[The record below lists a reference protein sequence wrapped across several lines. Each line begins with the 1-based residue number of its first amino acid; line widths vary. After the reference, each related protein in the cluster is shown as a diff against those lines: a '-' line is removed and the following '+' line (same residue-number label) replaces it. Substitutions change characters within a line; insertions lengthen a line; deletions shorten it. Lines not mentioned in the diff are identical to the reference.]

1 MTICLDDMLHGP
13 TWEIEFNDNVCL
25 GKFEKTT
32 QSKLYHFKGVSTN
45 IVFDNITV
53 PRSFYTKYYK
63 NGSSIPKDS
72 CLLFY
77 AYATHL
83 NAAEVPCNV
92 CVGCGSLNLYDV
104 YVSIKKRGKC
114 SKTIT
119 LKNRELVVGK
129 ITLHFYE
136 DSIIMD
142 KGLRWHNCPVYSSK
156 TVNEVAHE
164 YAKHEY
170 DWIQLFKK
178 KWKGISGMMDLF
190 GYMMMGHTVPIAYFL
205 QRNREISE
213 KEFKILLY
221 FALRRYAIENG
232 YDLANM
238 VDVFHKLPFVEKCS
252 ILTTL
257 LTLVSTS
264 HTYNTD
270 YYITKD
276 GKYELIETFQSP
288 SKSDSGDCEDFSSEI
303 IKLIDTLI
311 DLKNIKDPILK
322 EFVCILKM
330 YTAGVTLCRTTT
342 MNVNMSATEAENK
355 SKRMTQIKFR
365 TISEKRMFDCQGDN
379 ENVSA
384 HMNCVLTPTNNFL
397 KSLKP
402 KLNKDFVIDKEY
414 ERIIKLEET
423 EFIKAFKHYKRT
435 YDKSFT
441 TSKLIR
447 IILEGTGEFNG
458 VNQTDKYPYLR
469 DKMMDAIPEL
479 SLAKF
484 KIFHPTDDPRQF
496 YLNKISMLV
505 PKFIKRHNYPLS
517 TFVFSYNSKKS
528 KKKQIYAVT
537 YNDFIENKPYNLVP
551 RKQLTKKELSL
562 VMATCKKTI
571 RHSII
576 NVNKTKRMSS
586 LNEIASNVDD
596 LKKAFSV
603 YDTSL
608 IKCEMDRKR
617 TKIETYLK
625 GFNKYLE
632 VQNSINNKLTK
643 DRIGSGI
650 SADSIVKLCYTFK
663 PWVFLFNDFNSGLKR
678 GLSNNGLGIT
688 KVEYFPEIMGENL
701 ENIVVVIS
709 VKK

>member
-1 MTICLDDMLHGP
+1 MLRGP
-13 TWEIEFNDNVCL
+13 TYEIEFDDNVCL

-32 QSKLYHFKGVSTN
+32 QSKLYHFKGMSDN
-45 IVFDNITV
+45 IVLDSITV
-53 PRSFYTKYYK
+53 PRSFYTRYYK

-83 NAAEVPCNV
+83 NASEVPCNV
-92 CVGCGSLNLYDV
+92 CVGCGSLNLYDA

-114 SKTIT
+114 SKKIT
-119 LKNRELVVGK
+119 LKNRELSIGT
-129 ITLHFYE
+129 ITVHFDE

-142 KGLRWHNCPVYSSK
+142 KYLGWHNCPVYSRK
-156 TVNEVAHE
+156 IVNEVAHE

-213 KEFKILLY
+213 KEFKVLLY

-232 YDLANM
+232 YDLSNM
-238 VDVFHKLPFVEKCS
+238 VDIFHKLPFVEKCS

-276 GKYELIETFQSP
+276 GHYELIETFQSP

-311 DLKNIKDPILK
+311 DLNDIKDPILK
-322 EFVCILKM
+322 ELVCI
-330 YTAGVTLCRTTT
+330 
-342 MNVNMSATEAENK
+342 
-355 SKRMTQIKFR
+355 
-365 TISEKRMFDCQGDN
+365 
-379 ENVSA
+379 
-384 HMNCVLTPTNNFL
+384 
-397 KSLKP
+397 
-402 KLNKDFVIDKEY
+402 KLNKDFVIDEEY
-414 ERIIKLEET
+414 KRIIKLEET

-435 YDKSFT
+435 YDNDFT
-441 TSKLIR
+441 TKKLIR

-458 VNQTDKYPYLR
+458 VNQVDKYPFLR
-469 DKMMDAIPEL
+469 DKLMDAIPEL
-479 SLAKF
+479 SLSKF

-505 PKFIKRHNYPLS
+505 PKFIKKYNYPLS
-517 TFVFSYNSKKS
+517 TFVFSYNSKKT

-576 NVNKTKRMSS
+576 SMNKTKRMST

-596 LKKAFSV
+596 LKSAFSI

-617 TKIETYLK
+617 NQIETYLK
-625 GFNKYLE
+625 GFNKFLE
-632 VQNSINNKLTK
+632 VQNSINSKLTK
-643 DRIGSGI
+643 TRIGSG
-650 SADSIVKLCYTFK
+650 STSKIVKLCYTFK
-663 PWVFLFNDFNSGLKR
+663 PWVFLFNDFNSGFKR
-678 GLSNNGLGIT
+678 GLLNSGLGIT
-688 KVEYFPEIMGENL
+688 RVEYFPEIMGENL